1 MFCFYKTLYM
11 SADQRSTKALKINL
25 ISLCNFLLLGNAGA
39 STLWDLASL
48 FHYLSASLLLPLS
61 WSTDPAL
68 SSTEAT
74 ACRKIGHQNKIKGPF
89 CFSVLLLASSDTG
102 TTSEPRMSSLT
113 ERLMYSRVFPRISFY
128 FSLFLDTKMFFFC
141 DHKFLFATFS
151 FLLTPGLCAFI
162 ISILF
167 DLEESFGGVSGDC
180 LSIAHSF
187 LPAGKKEWIIDYGMM
202 PGEDSWERQLSIQ
215 CTWKKNADQES
226 LSSFLSSLLALILLP
241 VPLFLLEVE
250 RKMPPPPPPPMTEW
264 ARFIQHGPTPNLGSR
279 YLKGLEKS
287 SHLKLKHG

>member
-89 CFSVLLLASSDTG
+89 CFSVLLLASSDPG

-113 ERLMYSRVFPRISFY
+113 ETLMYSRVFPRISFY
-128 FSLFLDTKMFFFC
+128 FSLLLTLKCFC
-141 DHKFLFATFS
+141 LWSLIFICYIFFS
-151 FLLTPGLCAFI
+151 FNSRFVCFHHFNSFWLRRVVWGGCLGIVCPLLTAF
-162 ISILF
+162 
-167 DLEESFGGVSGDC
+167 C
-180 LSIAHSF
+180 QQ
-187 LPAGKKEWIIDYGMM
+187 GKKEWIIDYGMM

-250 RKMPPPPPPPMTEW
+250 RKTPPPPPMTEW

>member
-68 SSTEAT
+68 SSTEAM

-89 CFSVLLLASSDTG
+89 CFSVLLLASSDPG

-113 ERLMYSRVFPRISFY
+113 ETLMYSRVFPRISFY
-128 FSLFLDTKMFFFC
+128 FSLFLDTKMFLSVIINFYLL
-141 DHKFLFATFS
+141 HFLFF
-151 FLLTPGLCAFI
+151 
-162 ISILF
+162 
-167 DLEESFGGVSGDC
+167 
-180 LSIAHSF
+180 
-187 LPAGKKEWIIDYGMM
+187 
-202 PGEDSWERQLSIQ
+202 
-215 CTWKKNADQES
+215 
-226 LSSFLSSLLALILLP
+226 
-241 VPLFLLEVE
+241 
-250 RKMPPPPPPPMTEW
+250 
-264 ARFIQHGPTPNLGSR
+264 
-279 YLKGLEKS
+279 
-287 SHLKLKHG
+287 

>member
-89 CFSVLLLASSDTG
+89 CFSVLPLASSDTG

-113 ERLMYSRVFPRISFY
+113 ETLMYSRVFPRISFY
-128 FSLFLDTKMFFFC
+128 FSLFLDTKMFFSVIINFYLL
-141 DHKFLFATFS
+141 HFLFF
-151 FLLTPGLCAFI
+151 
-162 ISILF
+162 
-167 DLEESFGGVSGDC
+167 
-180 LSIAHSF
+180 
-187 LPAGKKEWIIDYGMM
+187 
-202 PGEDSWERQLSIQ
+202 
-215 CTWKKNADQES
+215 
-226 LSSFLSSLLALILLP
+226 
-241 VPLFLLEVE
+241 
-250 RKMPPPPPPPMTEW
+250 
-264 ARFIQHGPTPNLGSR
+264 
-279 YLKGLEKS
+279 
-287 SHLKLKHG
+287 

>member
-89 CFSVLLLASSDTG
+89 CFSVLLLASSDPGT

-113 ERLMYSRVFPRISFY
+113 ETLMYSRVFPRISFC
-128 FSLFLDTKMFFFC
+128 FSLFLDTKMFLSVIINFYLL
-141 DHKFLFATFS
+141 HFLFF
-151 FLLTPGLCAFI
+151 
-162 ISILF
+162 
-167 DLEESFGGVSGDC
+167 
-180 LSIAHSF
+180 
-187 LPAGKKEWIIDYGMM
+187 
-202 PGEDSWERQLSIQ
+202 
-215 CTWKKNADQES
+215 
-226 LSSFLSSLLALILLP
+226 
-241 VPLFLLEVE
+241 
-250 RKMPPPPPPPMTEW
+250 
-264 ARFIQHGPTPNLGSR
+264 
-279 YLKGLEKS
+279 
-287 SHLKLKHG
+287 